1 MKIPFFKYQGT
12 GNDFVIIDQRVNRY
26 ILASDQ
32 SLIELMC
39 DRRFGIGAD
48 GLMLIEPSERTDFEM
63 IYFNADGR
71 TSSMCGNGGR
81 CIVSLAA
88 KLGIFEGSCTFDAI
102 DGIHEAKIETDG
114 SVALKMNNVST
125 ISKDET
131 AYILDTGSPHYVRF
145 DDDVDSL
152 DMVSEGRSVRYNETY
167 KDQGINVNLVHW
179 QDSVLQ
185 VRTYERGVED
195 ETFSCGTGVVAS
207 ALSLA
212 EHIEDSLDQVSIKTK
227 GGQLK
232 VTFEKH
238 GQSYQNIWLIGPATY
253 VYEGVFTVAS

>member
-12 GNDFVIIDQRVNRY
+12 GNDFVIIDQRIKKYVE
-26 ILASDQ
+26 ASNQ
-32 SLIELMC
+32 ALIERMC

-48 GLMLIEPSERTDFEM
+48 GLMLIEPSNETDFEM

-88 KLGIFEGSCTFDAI
+88 KLGIFKGSCTFDAI
-102 DGIHEAKIETDG
+102 DGIHKARVEKDG
-114 SVALKMNNVST
+114 SVALKMNDVSV
-125 ISKDET
+125 INKDAS
-131 AYILDTGSPHYVRF
+131 AYVLDTGSPHYVRF
-145 DDDVDSL
+145 ADDIASL
-152 DMVSEGRSVRYNETY
+152 DMVDQGRTVRYNDTY
-167 KDQGINVNLVHW
+167 KANGINVNLVEW
-179 QDSVLQ
+179 QDDILQ

-212 EHIEDSLDQVSIKTK
+212 EHVKGISDQVNIKTK
-227 GGQLK
+227 GGLLK
-232 VTFEKH
+232 VSFEKN
-238 GQSYQNIWLIGPATY
+238 GSNYQNIWLIGPATY
-253 VYEGVFTVAS
+253 VYEGVFSVGL